1 MSSDISKI
9 ILLIILSF
17 LHAETLYVDSSSSC
31 SNPDGSLGC
40 PYIKIQ
46 EAMDNVQQGDVVV
59 IRAGNYF
66 EHVKF
71 SGTATADQPITIEAY
86 PGERVVLNGTIPVTQ
101 NWETYNNSG
110 HIIYKTHIDTAVI
123 AEQMGESFKTVFQL
137 FINDRMMIPSQ
148 IINYAAN

>member
-9 ILLIILSF
+9 ILLILSF
-17 LHAETLYVDSSSSC
+17 LQAETLYVDSSSSC
-31 SNPDGSLGC
+31 SNPDGSLEC

-71 SGTATADQPITIEAY
+71 SGAATADQPITIEAY
-86 PGERVVLNGTIPVTQ
+86 PGERVVLNVTIAVTQ
-101 NWETYNNSG
+101 NW
-110 HIIYKTHIDTAVI
+110 
-123 AEQMGESFKTVFQL
+123 
-137 FINDRMMIPSQ
+137 
-148 IINYAAN
+148 